1 MRIFNQTGSK
11 REMYLTVSKREMY
24 SRLDLISWF
33 TIMRVDD
40 NTLKMEHG
48 RFSRVWVERDLTLS
62 VVGEIWLN
70 AHWYKV
76 QYDSLHIICM
86 CVCYR
91 YHHRDSV
98 ERKNEMML
106 SLNHNGRNSQLPNS
120 IFMLDSS
127 NHAHNHVKMQ
137 SCSQEMPQGYFPKV
151 YLFSK
156 EKVEETSLSCSP
168 PL

>member
-1 MRIFNQTGSK
+1 MVTGI
-11 REMYLTVSKREMY
+11 YLTGSKREMY

-48 RFSRVWVERDLTLS
+48 RFSRVRVERDLTLS

-98 ERKNEMML
+98 ERKNEMIL
-106 SLNHNGRNSQLPNS
+106 SLNL
-120 IFMLDSS
+120 
-127 NHAHNHVKMQ
+127 
-137 SCSQEMPQGYFPKV
+137 
-151 YLFSK
+151 
-156 EKVEETSLSCSP
+156 
-168 PL
+168 